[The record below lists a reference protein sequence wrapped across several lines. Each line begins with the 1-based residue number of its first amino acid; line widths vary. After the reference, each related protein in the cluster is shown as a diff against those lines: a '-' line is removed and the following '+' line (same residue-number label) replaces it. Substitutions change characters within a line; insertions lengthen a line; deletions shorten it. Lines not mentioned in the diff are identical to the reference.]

1 MRLYHKISIGLK
13 ILKEILI
20 VFLAIYCIY
29 LATISIFCMNN
40 NLIFDYT
47 KQNLLYFSN
56 FKSFIFDI
64 YIVTF
69 IMCLFLIFYLS
80 RKQKYT
86 KKQILSSVV
95 NSLFVLPIS
104 SLLFFNFVVL
114 GSFMRNF
121 YMLVVFV
128 VVNLIINQLTNRID
142 KLYNIAV
149 GNIETNRKG
158 DKKVCKEK

>member
-1 MRLYHKISIGLK
+1 MQLYHKISIGLK
-13 ILKEILI
+13 VLKEILI
-20 VFLAIYCIY
+20 VVLAIYCVH
-29 LATISIFCMNN
+29 LATNSIFCMNN
-40 NLIFDYT
+40 NLVLDYT

-56 FKSFIFDI
+56 FKSFVFDI

-80 RKQKYT
+80 KKQKYT

-104 SLLFFNFVVL
+104 SLLVYNFLVL

-128 VVNLIINQLTNRID
+128 VVNLVINQLTNRID
-142 KLYNIAV
+142 ILYNIAV
-149 GNIETNRKG
+149 GNSETSRKG